1 MWPGRA
7 ALFCIFFIS
16 VNPLFSQDVPASAAT
31 AVGSEGLLYNP
42 AAVAVQRSLAAG
54 LGTIVSGSDQYSLS
68 ATLSDSL
75 RLDYQRDGA
84 GQRLNLLY
92 GLAFPRD
99 SSFHVGVRF
108 AADLLDFRRQDIDLA
123 TGLLWYPLR
132 YLAVAATQEQLL
144 DPLSRRYSFGLGL
157 RPLTDRLTL
166 FGDVIFPHDF
176 SDADGVLGL
185 RAEPVAGIQIGFRAE
200 NHFKDFVAGMS
211 VGANAVRLDLALA
224 GDFGFNDLRVGAGVR
239 YELLPSRSILEF
251 GPKVYHLKLSK
262 PIDPNSTDGESLYNP
277 DSLVARLHQL
287 AEDRHLETLVLTFE
301 TTTVL
306 SIDVLEELVDALS
319 YLKSRGKTIVSYL
332 DSSFSEFDYLAAA
345 AGTTVVASP
354 YTIVPLVGVGARLL
368 FYKNLFEKLGIDVEY
383 ARSSDYKSSLDRFLR
398 DNLSEENRRQ
408 LEEYL
413 ASSYELILDILVSS
427 RGFSR
432 QRAREL
438 VDGGPYWCDEAAELG
453 LVDEVA
459 YFQDFEEQ
467 YLEDQTVA
475 RLAYHEYQSRSWRC
489 PQIAVLKASGVIVN
503 SQVLSPWHW
512 LYSRRYITDKNLI
525 PVLEHLEKD
534 ARVAAVIL
542 CIDSGGGD
550 GLVSDKIWKAI
561 MELKEEKPVIVVMGR
576 VAASG
581 GYYLAM
587 TGDRVFARKTTLTGS
602 IGSYSFKIVIAE
614 LLERC
619 GINTDSVQFGENVD
633 LFSPFTTLSEEQR
646 RRLQDLN
653 DSFTDQFYRKVAEA
667 RSLPYETVEEIGGGR
682 IYSGERALELEL
694 IDEIGGVY
702 SALNYLEQELEL
714 SEGEYR
720 LRYYPDWRMLFLLT
734 LRELRELRE
743 DRMRLSRDYSGL
755 VRLLFP

>member
-1 MWPGRA
+1 MWPGRV
-7 ALFCIFFIS
+7 ALFYIFFIS

-54 LGTIVSGSDQYSLS
+54 LGTIVSGSGQYSLS

-99 SSFHVGVRF
+99 TSFHVGVRF

-123 TGLLWYPLR
+123 TGLLWYPHR

-144 DPLSRRYSFGLGL
+144 DALSRRYCFGLGL

-166 FGDVIFPHDF
+166 FADVIFPRDF
-176 SDADGVLGL
+176 SFSDVDSVLGL

-200 NHFKDFVAGMS
+200 NRFRDFVTGMS
-211 VGANAVRLDLALA
+211 VAANSVRLDLALA
-224 GDFGFNDLRVGAGVR
+224 GDFGFNDLRFGAGVR
-239 YELLPSRSILEF
+239 YELLPSRSILQF
-251 GPKVYHLKLSK
+251 GPKVYHMKLSR
-262 PIDPNSTDGESLYNP
+262 PIDPNSTDKGSLYNL
-277 DSLVARLHQL
+277 DSLVARLYQL
-287 AEDRHLETLVLTFE
+287 AADRNLETLVLTFE
-301 TTTVL
+301 STTVL

-332 DSSFSEFDYLAAA
+332 DSSYSEFDYLAAA
-345 AGTTVVASP
+345 AGTRVVASP

-368 FYKNLFEKLGIDVEY
+368 FYRNLFEKLGIDVEY
-383 ARSSDYKSSLDRFLR
+383 ARSSDYKSALDRFLR
-398 DNLSEENRRQ
+398 ESLSEENRRQ

-413 ASSYELILDILVSS
+413 ASSYELILDILVSARGLS
-427 RGFSR
+427 RR
-432 QRAREL
+432 RAREL
-438 VDGGPYWCDEAAELG
+438 VDGGPYWCEEAAELG
-453 LVDEVA
+453 LVDEVT
-459 YFQDFEEQ
+459 YYQDFEEQ
-467 YLEDQTVA
+467 YLEKLPAGRVA
-475 RLAYHEYQSRSWRC
+475 YREHQNRSWRR
-489 PQIAVLKASGVIVN
+489 PEIAVIKASGIIVN
-503 SQVLSPWHW
+503 SQILRPWDRLS
-512 LYSRRYITDKNLI
+512 SGRYITEKNLI
-525 PVLEHLEKD
+525 PVLKHLEKD
-534 ARVAAVIL
+534 SRVSAVIL
-542 CIDSGGGD
+542 CVDSGGGD

-561 MELKEEKPVIVVMGR
+561 MELKEEKPVVVVMGR

-587 TGDRVFARKTTLTGS
+587 TGDRVFARKTALTGS
-602 IGSYSFKIVIAE
+602 IGSYAFKIVIAD
-614 LLERC
+614 LLQRY
-619 GINTDSVQFGENVD
+619 GITTDSVQFGENVD

-646 RRLQDLN
+646 QRLRDLN

-682 IYSGERALELEL
+682 IYSGERALELDL
-694 IDEIGGVY
+694 IDQIGGVY
-702 SALNYLEQELEL
+702 SAMKYLEQALKL

-720 LRYYPDWRMLFLLT
+720 LRYYPDWNMLLL
-734 LRELRELRE
+734 LALRELRE
-743 DRMRLSRDYSGL
+743 DRAGLSREYSGL